1 MSLQKYDF
9 VGVSATQLPYVH
21 DSFPAGSRI
30 SAVKYNTMRSVQRS
44 RNTLYRG
51 PTEPSRNELDLRL
64 PQIQSHRQGGR
75 RKNGQTTSR
84 GTTNVERQK
93 AYFRLKG
100 IPLNQVY
107 SLYRAKTDRYDHDQ
121 RFHNGLKDTNT
132 SLTSLWKDPTIL
144 QNELTSLD
152 MADTNSSRTSEYS
165 EYVALSR
172 RSRLQEMDRESPVPG
187 ILPGRKSK
195 ARKSRKL
202 GNIVSSKRLQQL
214 LDSEDPLDPDAFYH
228 R

>member
-1 MSLQKYDF
+1 MSTT
-9 VGVSATQLPYVH
+9 VS
-21 DSFPAGSRI
+21 
-30 SAVKYNTMRSVQRS
+30 
-44 RNTLYRG
+44 
-51 PTEPSRNELDLRL
+51 
-64 PQIQSHRQGGR
+64 RQGRGSVPSNTTR
-75 RKNGQTTSR
+75 CEVSIDLGTPYTGDPQNPAETNSISDYPKYRHIDKVAGEKNGQTTSR

-107 SLYRAKTDRYDHDQ
+107 SLYRAKTDRYEHDQ
-121 RFHNGLKDTNT
+121 RFHNGLKDISM

-172 RSRLQEMDRESPVPG
+172 KSRLQEMDRESPVPG
-187 ILPGRKSK
+187 ILPGKKSK
-195 ARKSRKL
+195 TRRSRKL

>member
-51 PTEPSRNELDLRL
+51 PTEPSRNEPDLRL
-64 PQIQSHRQGGR
+64 PQIQTHRQGGR

-121 RFHNGLKDTNT
+121 RFHNGLKDTSA

-165 EYVALSR
+165 EYMALSR
-172 RSRLQEMDRESPVPG
+172 KSRLQEMDRESPVPG

>member
-1 MSLQKYDF
+1 
-9 VGVSATQLPYVH
+9 
-21 DSFPAGSRI
+21 
-30 SAVKYNTMRSVQRS
+30 
-44 RNTLYRG
+44 
-51 PTEPSRNELDLRL
+51 
-64 PQIQSHRQGGR
+64 
-75 RKNGQTTSR
+75 
-84 GTTNVERQK
+84 
-93 AYFRLKG
+93 
-100 IPLNQVY
+100 
-107 SLYRAKTDRYDHDQ
+107 
-121 RFHNGLKDTNT
+121 
-132 SLTSLWKDPTIL
+132 
-144 QNELTSLD
+144 

-187 ILPGRKSK
+187 ILPDRKSK